1 MTENQQQEK
10 DYVKDDDK
18 YAEIAEERS
27 DHNDQSR
34 N

>member
-10 DYVKDDDK
+10 YYIKNDDK

-27 DHNDQSR
+27 GHNDQSR